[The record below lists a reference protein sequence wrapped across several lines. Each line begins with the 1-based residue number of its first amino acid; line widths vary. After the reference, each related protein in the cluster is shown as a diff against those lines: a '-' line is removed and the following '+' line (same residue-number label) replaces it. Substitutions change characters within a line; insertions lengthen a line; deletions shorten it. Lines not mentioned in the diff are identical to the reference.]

1 MVTFMIFFPL
11 TQVVTLA
18 PLGAEFILRL
28 LGRGAG
34 IPVCLLL
41 SLLECALI
49 AVIYYFCTEGL
60 GSLLQS
66 REQKI
71 LETVTAKAA

>member
-1 MVTFMIFFPL
+1 MPI
-11 TQVVTLA
+11 
-18 PLGAEFILRL
+18 
-28 LGRGAG
+28 
-34 IPVCLLL
+34 CLLL

-49 AVIYYFCTEGL
+49 AVIYYFCSDGL

-71 LETVTAKAA
+71 LETVTAKSVSVKQVPTGNEAWRVLDQIPRSDTGI

>member
-11 TQVVTLA
+11 TQALTLA
-18 PLGAEFILRL
+18 PLGTEFVLRL
-28 LGRGAG
+28 LGHGTS
-34 IPVCLLL
+34 IPICLLL
-41 SLLECALI
+41 SIPECALI
-49 AVIYYFCTEGL
+49 AVVYYLCTNAL

-71 LETVTAKAA
+71 LEAVTAKAA

>member
-1 MVTFMIFFPL
+1 M
-11 TQVVTLA
+11 
-18 PLGAEFILRL
+18 R
-28 LGRGAG
+28 
-34 IPVCLLL
+34 PVAMFATDWTGSDGL

-49 AVIYYFCTEGL
+49 AVIYYLCTDGL

-66 REQKI
+66 REQQI